1 MYEAKT
7 TGFLELLMNA
17 LTLPSARRVSHAQR
31 SHPVPHRREAAVA
44 PSVVD
49 AMTAKG
55 IFIEAARLSR
65 WNR

>member
-1 MYEAKT
+1 MYQAKT

-17 LTLPSARRVSHAQR
+17 LTLPSARRASHARR
-31 SHPVPHRREAAVA
+31 SRPLPLRREAAVA

-49 AMTAKG
+49 SVTAKG

>member
-17 LTLPSARRVSHAQR
+17 LTLPSARRVSHA
-31 SHPVPHRREAAVA
+31 RRGRPIPRRHEAAVA
-44 PSVVD
+44 PSALD